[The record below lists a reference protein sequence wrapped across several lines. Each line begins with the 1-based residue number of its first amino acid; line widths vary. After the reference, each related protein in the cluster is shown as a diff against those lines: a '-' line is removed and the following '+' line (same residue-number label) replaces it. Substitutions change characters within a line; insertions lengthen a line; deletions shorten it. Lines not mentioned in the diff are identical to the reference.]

1 MQYQGTHEV
10 AVASHRKGVPRGRN
24 QADGAG
30 VRDDGVFDRRPENF
44 ILVWKLAQRPQSV
57 PPAFLKQCEFTLPNA
72 TISED
77 YKTNYDFLMDMFHQ
91 EMAPSILD
99 QVGMGCSCEV

>member
-1 MQYQGTHEV
+1 M
-10 AVASHRKGVPRGRN
+10 
-24 QADGAG
+24 
-30 VRDDGVFDRRPENF
+30 
-44 ILVWKLAQRPQSV
+44 
-57 PPAFLKQCEFTLPNA
+57 KQCEFTLPNA